1 MNICSRSIATLSC
14 LVISFSFAACGAGG
28 GGGKDAKNVDEQ
40 AAASEPLS
48 IDPADPV
55 AGPLLQKYG
64 VLPYTSAGFYRYEW
78 EEYARCLPPEVLQI
92 FKNVA
97 SKLRL
102 DPYDLYTVAM
112 GEGLGFY
119 FDRNPNSDLLLAGP
133 VDGFVYLGVDF
144 FVSELPGLINR
155 GLLDSGFRKGVAFD
169 TRIVERNEPADNG
182 MPIRL
187 EVPVFRN
194 LENALMG
201 FGAVYADRMDLA
213 IGFARSN
220 GFGALDRDQRSFW
233 GYFFYQNPG
242 SARSSMLANGTR
254 VFTNQPD
261 AVRPKDVRSKCI
273 KRVVTAR
280 YFDGYKVLDSGGV
293 CQAPLWR

>member
-1 MNICSRSIATLSC
+1 MNICARSFAILSC
-14 LVISFSFAACGAGG
+14 LVVSFNMAACGAGG
-28 GGGKDAKNVDEQ
+28 SSEGGARNGDEQ
-40 AAASEPLS
+40 AAASEPLA

-64 VLPYTSAGFYRYEW
+64 VLPYLSAGFYQYEW
-78 EEYARCLPPEVLQI
+78 EEYARCLPAEALQI

-97 SKLRL
+97 AKLRL

-119 FDRNPNSDLLLAGP
+119 FDRQLNSEQLLAGP

-144 FVSELPGLINR
+144 FVSDLPGLISR

-169 TRIVERNEPADNG
+169 TRIVERNEPADG
-182 MPIRL
+182 GVPIRL
-187 EVPVFRN
+187 EVPVFKD
-194 LENALMG
+194 LETALLG
-201 FGAVYADRMDLA
+201 FGAVYADRTDLA
-213 IGFARSN
+213 IEFARSR
-220 GFGALDRDQRSFW
+220 GFGTLDRDQRSFL

-242 SARSSMLANGTR
+242 SARSSMQANGTK

-261 AVRPKDVRSKCI
+261 GVRPKDLRTKSL

-280 YFDGYKVLDSGGV
+280 YLEGHNVLDGGGACSV
-293 CQAPLWR
+293 PLWQ

>member
-14 LVISFSFAACGAGG
+14 LVVSFIFAACGAGG
-28 GGGKDAKNVDEQ
+28 GSGEGAKNGDEQ
-40 AAASEPLS
+40 AAASEALA

-64 VLPYTSAGFYRYEW
+64 VLPYLSAGFYRYEW
-78 EEYARCLPPEVLQI
+78 EEYARCLPAEALQI

-97 SKLRL
+97 AKLRL
-102 DPYDLYTVAM
+102 DPCDLYTVAM

-119 FDRNPNSDLLLAGP
+119 FDRQSSPEQLLAGP

-144 FVSELPGLINR
+144 FVSDLPGLISR

-169 TRIVERNEPADNG
+169 TRMVERNEPADG
-182 MPIRL
+182 GVPIRL
-187 EVPVFRN
+187 EVPVFRD
-194 LENALMG
+194 LETALLG
-201 FGAVYADRMDLA
+201 FGAVYADRTDLA
-213 IGFARSN
+213 IEFARSK
-220 GFGALDRDQRSFW
+220 GFGTLDRDQRSFW

-242 SARSSMLANGTR
+242 AARSSMLANGTR

-261 AVRPKDVRSKCI
+261 AVRPKDVRSKCM
-273 KRVVTAR
+273 KRVVTSR
-280 YFDGYKVLDSGGV
+280 YLDGYKVLDGGGACSV
-293 CQAPLWR
+293 PLWR